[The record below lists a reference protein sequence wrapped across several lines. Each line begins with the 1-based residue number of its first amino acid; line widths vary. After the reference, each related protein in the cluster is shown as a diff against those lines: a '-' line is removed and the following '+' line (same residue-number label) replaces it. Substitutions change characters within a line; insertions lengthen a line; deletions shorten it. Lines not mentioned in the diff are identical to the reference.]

1 MFSALLEQKAKFDG
15 LPSFYEQY
23 KINGPGQMDA
33 KFFVDKI
40 KSDKRYGALQLD
52 VATDLKIEGL
62 LVSRDITCVQTADI
76 FECIDSDIIRNSL
89 VQRIVRAYEKAGQIK
104 WI

>member
-1 MFSALLEQKAKFDG
+1 MFTALLEQKAEFDA

-23 KINGPGQMDA
+23 KITGPEQMDA

-40 KSDKRYGALQLD
+40 KADKRYEALQLD

-76 FECIDSDIIRNSL
+76 FEALTLISSKNICKSCERQSGL
-89 VQRIVRAYEKAGQIK
+89 QHV
-104 WI
+104 